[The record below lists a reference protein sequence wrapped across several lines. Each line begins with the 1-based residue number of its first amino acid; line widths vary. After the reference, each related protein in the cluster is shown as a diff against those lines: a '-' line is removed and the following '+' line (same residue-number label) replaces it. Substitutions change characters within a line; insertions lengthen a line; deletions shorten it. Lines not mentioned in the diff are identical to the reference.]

1 MRKTTLLVIIAILGS
16 MLKSNAQANE
26 RIQSLKIAIFTEEL
40 NLSATEAQKFWPIY
54 NEYDAKLSEMKEQ
67 QKIKNKSFR
76 GKGEISE
83 QDAEEILNAY
93 LLYKQNQVELEKEY
107 MIKLKTILAVKKII
121 RIPRAELRFKKALL
135 AEIKSRQKH

>member
-54 NEYDAKLSEMKEQ
+54 NQYDAKLSEMKEQ
-67 QKIKNKSFR
+67 QKIKNK
-76 GKGEISE
+76 
-83 QDAEEILNAY
+83 
-93 LLYKQNQVELEKEY
+93 
-107 MIKLKTILAVKKII
+107 
-121 RIPRAELRFKKALL
+121 
-135 AEIKSRQKH
+135 